1 MLKYQSFSVRSES
14 ETRRAMGDGAVTVSP
29 SPDSFRLCSFEIIKQ
44 NREDINLSRI
54 GGGAVFFARC
64 LIHFQSDLYGRRE
77 RSRTERGWDDE
88 EEREGAA
95 ERIGCAAY
103 ERRNGIWLE
112 YQLHS
117 AEANKPLSRSQKRK
131 RDKKRPRSLRRLDK
145 RVRLRQ

>member
-1 MLKYQSFSVRSES
+1 MLHKYQSFSVGS
-14 ETRRAMGDGAVTVSP
+14 ETRRATAPSP
-29 SPDSFRLCSFEIIKQ
+29 SRPPDSFRLCSFEIIKQ

-77 RSRTERGWDDE
+77 RTERGWDDE
-88 EEREGAA
+88 GEREGGREFAA
-95 ERIGCAAY
+95 ERIGGAASAS

-131 RDKKRPRSLRRLDK
+131 RDKKRPA
-145 RVRLRQ
+145 VR

>member
-1 MLKYQSFSVRSES
+1 MLHKYQSFSVGS
-14 ETRRAMGDGAVTVSP
+14 ETRRAVGDGAVTVSP
-29 SPDSFRLCSFEIIKQ
+29 PPDSFRLCSFEIIKQ

-77 RSRTERGWDDE
+77 RTERGWDDE
-88 EEREGAA
+88 G
-95 ERIGCAAY
+95 GCGGENRRRQLRLS

-131 RDKKRPRSLRRLDK
+131 RDKKRPRWLRRLDK

>member
-1 MLKYQSFSVRSES
+1 MLQKYQSFSVGS
-14 ETRRAMGDGAVTVSP
+14 ETRRAVGDGSVTVSSP
-29 SPDSFRLCSFEIIKQ
+29 PDSFRLCSFEIIKQ

-77 RSRTERGWDDE
+77 RTERGWDDE
-88 EEREGAA
+88 G
-95 ERIGCAAY
+95 GCGGENRRRQLRLS

-131 RDKKRPRSLRRLDK
+131 ERETKSDLAGSGG
-145 RVRLRQ
+145 

>member
-1 MLKYQSFSVRSES
+1 MLHKYQSFSVGS
-14 ETRRAMGDGAVTVSP
+14 ETRRAVGDGAVTVSP
-29 SPDSFRLCSFEIIKQ
+29 PPDSFRLCSFEIIKQ

-77 RSRTERGWDDE
+77 RTEERGWDDE
-88 EEREGAA
+88 G
-95 ERIGCAAY
+95 GCGGENRRRRLRLS